1 MLSVVKRRRPKG
13 PVDDSQA
20 PKVGPGTW
28 GVPQRSG
35 KRRDSA
41 CASANTHTHA
51 RAHTHAHTH
60 THSHT
65 HTHVCMHTHMH
76 ARAHAISYALVTWH
90 HCSIMSLRKLCHT
103 CAPAHVSIPRGCT
116 DKHSYVCAILC
127 VHERAL
133 VQLLR
138 A

>member
-65 HTHVCMHTHMH
+65 HTHTRVHAHTH
-76 ARAHAISYALVTWH
+76 ARACARHLIRIGDMAPLLHHEPAQAL
-90 HCSIMSLRKLCHT
+90 
-103 CAPAHVSIPRGCT
+103 
-116 DKHSYVCAILC
+116 SYVRTSAREHSTR
-127 VHERAL
+127 VH
-133 VQLLR
+133 
-138 A
+138 